1 MKAGWLDAGCL
12 DAAERVY
19 AAARQEVDDYGLVR
33 NVCGMPS
40 FDHPGVAPEGQA
52 FYILMEAARADY
64 YR

>member
-1 MKAGWLDAGCL
+1 MRAALMRLSACL
-12 DAAERVY
+12 PPWT
-19 AAARQEVDDYGLVR
+19 EVDDYGLVR